1 MREELDAEG
10 AADGSLH
17 RVQVAL
23 RPIRQQ
29 RGFPDALLSSRRCSS
44 TAYGV
49 RGRLDAEVPK
59 LELLMALQFPARNVE
74 AILLILALNGEDV
87 LELRELRTESGVRL
101 IG

>member
-1 MREELDAEG
+1 ML
-10 AADGSLH
+10 S
-17 RVQVAL
+17 Q
-23 RPIRQQ
+23 
-29 RGFPDALLSSRRCSS
+29 SSRRCSS

>member
-1 MREELDAEG
+1 
-10 AADGSLH
+10 
-17 RVQVAL
+17 
-23 RPIRQQ
+23 
-29 RGFPDALLSSRRCSS
+29 
-44 TAYGV
+44 V

-59 LELLMALQFPARNVE
+59 LELLMALQCPARNVE